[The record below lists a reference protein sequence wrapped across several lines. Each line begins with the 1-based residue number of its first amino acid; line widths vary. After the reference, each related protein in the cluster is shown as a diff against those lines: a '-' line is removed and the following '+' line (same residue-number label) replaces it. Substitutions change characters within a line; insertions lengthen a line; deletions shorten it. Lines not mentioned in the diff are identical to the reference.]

1 MTILIVFDTLS
12 RLILLFLTLLNL
24 LVTLS
29 SINVLSNKEKK
40 MIIPKTDLCW
50 TDKVQSEKYIDVLTD
65 VQNRPI
71 VAWFSSEKHCI
82 HQLHKVTAR
91 LGDNLWI
98 VTGHDYNEE
107 AEWLVTISPT
117 TLRKAL
123 RYLTKENGWTMC
135 EFNNGLEFHQAVI
148 SYLS

>member
-1 MTILIVFDTLS
+1 M
-12 RLILLFLTLLNL
+12 LFSVDKIDKICYVVLG
-24 LVTLS
+24 
-29 SINVLSNKEKK
+29 NVLSNKEKE

-50 TDKVQSEKYIDVLTD
+50 TNRVQSEEYDSVLHE

-71 VAWFSSEKHCI
+71 VAWFCDQRPCVY
-82 HQLHKVTAR
+82 QLHKVTAR